1 MKKDPVTKYL
11 YTAWGV
17 LFALCALMGLFRED
31 LPTLKGFGTFLS
43 VVFFLPPAAVL
54 YRALKQEREQDRL
67 LVRNLAALS
76 LGLTLVLLV
85 LNFLSVLGSRYLGDL
100 LYYLLAVVSAPMVC
114 GGYWVLS
121 LFGWACLL
129 AAALRRGKTSA
140 GKDPKKDP

>member
-54 YRALKQEREQDRL
+54 YRALKQQREQDRL

-85 LNFLSVLGSRYLGDL
+85 LNFLSVLGSAFLGDM

-114 GGYWVLS
+114 SGYWVLS

-129 AAALRRGKTSA
+129 AASLRRGKTSA